1 LQNSEGKGESFM
13 KQIEGGICS
22 VRGVSANGVK
32 AGKMGIAVILAEGP
46 AAGVFTKNKV
56 TAAPVT
62 LSKGVIDT
70 KHQLSAVIVNSGNA
84 NAFTGDDGFL
94 DAVEMASM
102 LAEKLDIDA
111 NTVAVASTG
120 VIGRRLD
127 VSRIREQLPKVLE
140 GLGSSPECSQA
151 AARAIMTTDKALKE
165 SAVEL
170 DCGVRIGAIA
180 KGSGMI
186 EPNMGTMLC
195 FAYTDA
201 KVPADVLDAA
211 LKIAV
216 QKTFNMVVV
225 DGDTSTNDMV
235 LLTSTCKSGI
245 KPCMEC
251 LDDFQES
258 LIYVFTDLA
267 KKMARD
273 GEGATK
279 LIEARVVGAK
289 THEDAR
295 LAAKAIVRSPLVKS
309 AIFGK
314 DPNWG
319 RVVAAAGYS
328 GAELEQERLS
338 LSFSGGEKEVE
349 LVKSG
354 EISESSD
361 LTLLKKIM
369 ESDEIVITLDLNMG
383 KEHATAWGCDLT
395 YDYVRINAE
404 YTT

>member
-1 LQNSEGKGESFM
+1 M
-13 KQIEGGICS
+13 KQVEGGVCA
-22 VRGVSANGVK
+22 VRGVSANGIKV
-32 AGKMGIAVILAEGP
+32 GKMGITVILAEGP

-56 TAAPVT
+56 TAAPVI

-70 KHQLSAVIVNSGNA
+70 EHRLSAVIANSGNA

-94 DAVEMASM
+94 DAMEMASM

-111 NTVAVASTG
+111 DTVAVASTG

-127 VSRIREQLPKVLE
+127 VSQIREYLPEVLA
-140 GLGSSPECSQA
+140 GLGSTPECSQA
-151 AARAIMTTDKALKE
+151 AAKAIMTTDNTLKE

-186 EPNMGTMLC
+186 DPNMGTMLC

-216 QKTFNMVVV
+216 QKTFNMIVI

-235 LLTSTCKSGI
+235 LFSSTCKSGI

-258 LIYVFTDLA
+258 LVYVFTDLA

-289 THEDAR
+289 KYEDAR
-295 LAAKAIVRSPLVKS
+295 LAAKAIVRSPLVKT

-319 RVVAAAGYS
+319 RIVAAAGYS

-338 LSFSGGEKEVE
+338 LSLSGGEDKVD
-349 LVKSG
+349 LVKLG

-361 LTLLKKIM
+361 LDLLKKIM
-369 ESDEIVITLDLNMG
+369 ANDEIIITLDLNMG
-383 KEHATAWGCDLT
+383 EEHATAWGCDLT
-395 YDYVRINAE
+395 YDYVKINAE

>member
-1 LQNSEGKGESFM
+1 M
-13 KQIEGGICS
+13 KPIEGGVCA

-56 TAAPVT
+56 SAAPVT

-70 KHQLSAVIVNSGNA
+70 HHRLSAVIANSGNA

-94 DAVEMASM
+94 DAMEMASM
-102 LAEKLDIDA
+102 LAEKLNLDPDTI
-111 NTVAVASTG
+111 AVASTG

-127 VSRIREQLPKVLE
+127 TSVIRERLPEVLA
-140 GLGSSPECSQA
+140 GLDSSPECNQA
-151 AARAIMTTDKALKE
+151 AAKAIMTTDTILKE

-216 QKTFNMVVV
+216 QKTFNMLVV
-225 DGDTSTNDMV
+225 DGDTSTNDMI
-235 LLTSTCKSGI
+235 LFTSTCKSGI

-258 LIYVFTDLA
+258 LIYLFTDIVKHPQGPILPPCLQ
-267 KKMARD
+267 
-273 GEGATK
+273 G
-279 LIEARVVGAK
+279 
-289 THEDAR
+289 R
-295 LAAKAIVRSPLVKS
+295 LRLQLQQLSQPVILPQ
-309 AIFGK
+309 IGK
-314 DPNWG
+314 GN
-319 RVVAAAGYS
+319 
-328 GAELEQERLS
+328 
-338 LSFSGGEKEVE
+338 K
-349 LVKSG
+349 
-354 EISESSD
+354 
-361 LTLLKKIM
+361 
-369 ESDEIVITLDLNMG
+369 
-383 KEHATAWGCDLT
+383 
-395 YDYVRINAE
+395 
-404 YTT
+404 

>member
-1 LQNSEGKGESFM
+1 M
-13 KQIEGGICS
+13 KKIEGGICA
-22 VRGVSANGVK
+22 VKGVTANGIK
-32 AGKMGIAVILAEGP
+32 LGKMGITVIRAEGP

-56 TAAPVT
+56 TAAPVV
-62 LSKGVIDT
+62 LSKGVIET
-70 KHQLSAVIVNSGNA
+70 QHQLSAIIANSGNA

-94 DAVEMASM
+94 DAMEMASA
-102 LAEKLDIDA
+102 LSESLDLEPD
-111 NTVAVASTG
+111 TVAVASTG

-127 VSRIREQLPKVLE
+127 VSWIREHLPEVLE
-140 GLGSSPECSQA
+140 GLGSSPECSLA
-151 AARAIMTTDKALKE
+151 AAKAIMTTDKALKE
-165 SAVEL
+165 VAVEL

-201 KVPADVLDAA
+201 LVPADVLDAA
-211 LKIAV
+211 LRIAV
-216 QKTFNMVVV
+216 DKTFNMVVV

-235 LLTSTCKSGI
+235 LFTSTCKSGI

-251 LDDFQES
+251 LDEFEDA
-258 LIYVFTDLA
+258 LIYLFTDLA

-279 LIEARVVGAK
+279 LIEARVTGAK
-289 THEDAR
+289 TYEDAR
-295 LAAKAIVRSPLVKS
+295 LAVKAIVRSPLVKS

-338 LSFSGGEKEVE
+338 LSFSAGGETVE

-354 EISESSD
+354 EISRVSD
-361 LTLLKKIM
+361 LALLNKIM
-369 ESDEIVITLDLNMG
+369 ANEEIIITLDFGMG
-383 KEHATAWGCDLT
+383 KESATAWGCDLT

>member
-1 LQNSEGKGESFM
+1 M
-13 KQIEGGICS
+13 KQIEGGICA
-22 VRGVSANGVK
+22 VRGVSANGIK
-32 AGKMGIAVILAEGP
+32 TGKMGIAVIHAEGP
-46 AAGVFTKNKV
+46 AAGVFTKNRV
-56 TAAPVT
+56 TAAPVI
-62 LSKGVIDT
+62 LSKGVIET
-70 KHQLSAVIVNSGNA
+70 QHRLSAVIANSGNA

-94 DAVEMASM
+94 DAMEMASV
-102 LAEKLDIDA
+102 LSEKLGVDA
-111 NTVAVASTG
+111 KTVAVASTG

-127 VSRIREQLPKVLE
+127 VSWIREHLPEVLG
-140 GLGSSPECSQA
+140 GLGSSPECSRA
-151 AARAIMTTDKALKE
+151 AAKAIMTTDTTLKE
-165 SAVEL
+165 AAVEL

-211 LKIAV
+211 LRRAV
-216 QKTFNMVVV
+216 DKTFNMVVV

-235 LLTSTCKSGI
+235 LFTSTCKSGI
-245 KPCMEC
+245 KPCLEC
-251 LDDFQES
+251 LDEFEEG
-258 LIYVFTDLA
+258 LIYVFTDIA
-267 KKMARD
+267 KKIAKD

-279 LIEARVVGAK
+279 LIEARVAGAK
-289 THEDAR
+289 TYEDAR

-338 LSFSGGEKEVE
+338 LFFSGGGEEVE

-354 EISESSD
+354 EISAASN
-361 LTLLKKIM
+361 LALLKKIM
-369 ESDEIVITLDLNMG
+369 ENEEITITLNLGMG
-383 KEHATAWGCDLT
+383 EGSATAWGCDLT

>member
-1 LQNSEGKGESFM
+1 M
-13 KQIEGGICS
+13 KQIEGGICA
-22 VRGVSANGVK
+22 VRGVTANGIK
-32 AGKMGIAVILAEGP
+32 PGKMGIAVILAEGP

-56 TAAPVT
+56 VAAPVI
-62 LSKGVIDT
+62 LSKKLIET
-70 KHQLSAVIVNSGNA
+70 EQRLSAIIANSGNA

-94 DAVEMASM
+94 DAIEMAST
-102 LAEKLDIDA
+102 LAEKLDLDPD
-111 NTVAVASTG
+111 TVAVASTG
-120 VIGRRLD
+120 VIGRKLD
-127 VSRIREQLPKVLE
+127 VSWIREHLPEVLE
-140 GLGSSPECSQA
+140 GLGSSPECSRA
-151 AARAIMTTDKALKE
+151 AAKAIMTTDKTLKE
-165 SAVEL
+165 AAVEL

-211 LKIAV
+211 LRKAV
-216 QKTFNMVVV
+216 DKTFNMVVV
-225 DGDTSTNDMV
+225 DGDTSTNDMA
-235 LLTSTCKSGI
+235 LFTSTCKSGV

-251 LDDFQES
+251 LDEFEDG

-267 KKMARD
+267 KKMAKD

-279 LIEARVVGAK
+279 LIEARVIGAK
-289 THEDAR
+289 TYEDAR
-295 LAAKAIVRSPLVKS
+295 LAAKSIVRSPLVKS

-338 LSFSGGEKEVE
+338 LSFSGGGEEVE

-354 EISESSD
+354 EISRASD
-361 LTLLKKIM
+361 LALLKKIM
-369 ESDEIVITLDLNMG
+369 ANEEIIITLDFGMG
-383 KEHATAWGCDLT
+383 EESATAWGCDLT

>member
-1 LQNSEGKGESFM
+1 M
-13 KQIEGGICS
+13 KQIEGGICA
-22 VRGVSANGVK
+22 VRGVSAYGIK
-32 AGKMGIAVILAEGP
+32 PGKMGIAVIRAEGP
-46 AAGVFTKNKV
+46 AAGVFTRNKV
-56 TAAPVT
+56 VAAPVIV
-62 LSKGVIDT
+62 SKGVIET
-70 KHQLSAVIVNSGNA
+70 HHYLSAVIANSGNA

-94 DAVEMASM
+94 DAMEMTQILSQE
-102 LAEKLDIDA
+102 LGIDSK
-111 NTVAVASTG
+111 NIAVASTG
-120 VIGRRLD
+120 VIGRRLN
-127 VSRIREQLPKVLE
+127 VSYIREHLPEVLE
-140 GLGSSPECSQA
+140 GLGSSPECSRA
-151 AARAIMTTDKALKE
+151 AAKAIMTTDKALKE
-165 SAVEL
+165 CAVEL

-216 QKTFNMVVV
+216 DKTFNMVVV
-225 DGDTSTNDMV
+225 DGDTSTNDIV
-235 LLTSTCKSGI
+235 LFTSTCKSGV

-251 LDDFQES
+251 LDDFEEG

-267 KKMARD
+267 KKMAKD

-279 LIEARVVGAK
+279 LIEARVTGAK
-289 THEDAR
+289 THEDAK

-309 AIFGK
+309 AVFGK

-338 LSFSGGEKEVE
+338 LFFSGGGEVVE
-349 LVKSG
+349 LVTSG
-354 EISESSD
+354 EVSTASD
-361 LTLLKKIM
+361 LELLKKIM
-369 ESDEIVITLDLNMG
+369 ANDEIVINLDLAMG
-383 KEHATAWGCDLT
+383 NESATAWGCDLT
-395 YDYVRINAE
+395 YDYVKINAE

>member
-1 LQNSEGKGESFM
+1 M
-13 KQIEGGICS
+13 KRIEGGICA
-22 VRGVSANGVK
+22 VRGVSANGIK
-32 AGKMGIAVILAEGP
+32 TGKMGVAVIVAEGP

-70 KHQLSAVIVNSGNA
+70 QHRLSAVIANSGNA

-94 DAVEMASM
+94 DSMEMASM
-102 LAEKLDIDA
+102 LAEKLDFDA
-111 NTVAVASTG
+111 DAVAVASTG

-127 VSRIREQLPKVLE
+127 VSHIRECLPDVLA
-140 GLGSSPECSQA
+140 GLDSSPECSQA
-151 AARAIMTTDKALKE
+151 AAKAIMTTDTILKE

-201 KVPADVLDAA
+201 KVPADVLDTA

-258 LIYVFTDLA
+258 LIYVFTDIA
-267 KKMARD
+267 KKMAKD

-289 THEDAR
+289 KYEDAR
-295 LAAKAIVRSPLVKS
+295 LAAKAIVRSPLVKT

-328 GAELEQERLS
+328 GAELEQDRLS
-338 LSFSGGEKEVE
+338 LSFSGGENKVDIVE
-349 LVKSG
+349 SG
-354 EISESSD
+354 EISEVFD
-361 LTLLKKIM
+361 LELLKKIM
-369 ESDEIVITLDLNMG
+369 ENDEVVITLDLNLG
-383 KEHATAWGCDLT
+383 EEHATAWGCDLT

>member
-1 LQNSEGKGESFM
+1 
-13 KQIEGGICS
+13 
-22 VRGVSANGVK
+22 
-32 AGKMGIAVILAEGP
+32 
-46 AAGVFTKNKV
+46 
-56 TAAPVT
+56 
-62 LSKGVIDT
+62 
-70 KHQLSAVIVNSGNA
+70 
-84 NAFTGDDGFL
+84 
-94 DAVEMASM
+94 
-102 LAEKLDIDA
+102 
-111 NTVAVASTG
+111 
-120 VIGRRLD
+120 
-127 VSRIREQLPKVLE
+127 
-140 GLGSSPECSQA
+140 
-151 AARAIMTTDKALKE
+151 MTTDKAVKE

-186 EPNMGTMLC
+186 EPRMGTMLC

-216 QKTFNMVVV
+216 QKTFNMLVV
-225 DGDTSTNDMV
+225 DGDTSTNDMI
-235 LLTSTCKSGI
+235 LFTSTCQSGI

-258 LIYVFTDLA
+258 LVYVFTDLV
-267 KKMARD
+267 KKMAKD

-289 THEDAR
+289 NYEDAK
-295 LAAKAIVRSPLVKS
+295 LAAKAIVRSPLVKT

-319 RVVAAAGYS
+319 RIVAAAGYS

-338 LSFSGGEKEVE
+338 LSLSGGEEKVE
-349 LVKSG
+349 LVNCG
-354 EISESSD
+354 EISESCD
-361 LTLLKKIM
+361 LVLLKKIM
-369 ESDEIVITLDLNMG
+369 ENDEITITLNLNIG
-383 KEHATAWGCDLT
+383 EEHATAWGCDLT

>member
-1 LQNSEGKGESFM
+1 M
-13 KQIEGGICS
+13 KEIEGGICA
-22 VRGVSANGVK
+22 VRGVSASGIK
-32 AGKMGIAVILAEGP
+32 TGKMGIAVIRAEGP

-56 TAAPVT
+56 EAAPVT
-62 LSKGVIDT
+62 LSRGVIET
-70 KHQLSAVIVNSGNA
+70 QHRLSAVIINSGNA

-94 DAVEMASM
+94 DAMEMASV
-102 LAEKLDIDA
+102 LARELNLDPS
-111 NTVAVASTG
+111 TVAVASTG

-127 VSRIREQLPKVLE
+127 VASIRERLPEVLE
-140 GLGSSPECSQA
+140 GLNSSPGCSQSA
-151 AARAIMTTDKALKE
+151 AKAIMTTDKVLKE
-165 SAVEL
+165 VAIEM
-170 DCGVRIGAIA
+170 DCGIRIGAVA

-195 FAYTDA
+195 FVYTDA

-216 QKTFNMVVV
+216 EKTFNMLVI

-235 LLTSTCKSGI
+235 LLTSTCKSGV

-251 LDDFQES
+251 LDDFEDG
-258 LIYVFTDLA
+258 LIYVLTEIT
-267 KKMARD
+267 KKMAKD

-279 LIEARVVGAK
+279 LIEARVTGAK
-289 THEDAR
+289 THQDAK
-295 LAAKAIVRSPLVKS
+295 LVAKAIVRSPLVKT

-338 LSFSGGEKEVE
+338 LSFSGGNETVE
-349 LVKSG
+349 LVSSG
-354 EISESSD
+354 EISSSSD
-361 LTLLKKIM
+361 LDILKKLM
-369 ESDEIVITLDLNMG
+369 AAEEIVINLDLGMG
-383 KEHATAWGCDLT
+383 TEKATAWGCDLS
-395 YDYVRINAE
+395 YDYVKINAE

>member
-1 LQNSEGKGESFM
+1 M
-13 KQIEGGICS
+13 KEIEGGICA
-22 VRGVSANGVK
+22 VRGVSASGIK
-32 AGKMGIAVILAEGP
+32 TGKMGIAVIHAEGP

-56 TAAPVT
+56 EAAPVT
-62 LSKGVIDT
+62 LSRGVIET
-70 KHQLSAVIVNSGNA
+70 QHRLSAVIINSGNA

-94 DAVEMASM
+94 DAMEMASM
-102 LAEKLDIDA
+102 LAQKLNLDPS
-111 NTVAVASTG
+111 TVAVASTG

-127 VSRIREQLPKVLE
+127 VASIRERLPEVLE
-140 GLGSSPECSQA
+140 GLNSSPGCSQSA
-151 AARAIMTTDKALKE
+151 AKAIMTTDKVLKE
-165 SAVEL
+165 VAIEM
-170 DCGVRIGAIA
+170 DCGIRIGAIA

-195 FAYTDA
+195 FVYTDA

-216 QKTFNMVVV
+216 ERTFNMLVI

-235 LLTSTCKSGI
+235 LLTSTCKSGV

-251 LDDFQES
+251 LDDFEDG
-258 LIYVFTDLA
+258 LIYVLTEIT
-267 KKMARD
+267 KKMAKD

-279 LIEARVVGAK
+279 LIEARITGAK
-289 THEDAR
+289 THQDAK
-295 LAAKAIVRSPLVKS
+295 LVAKAIVRSPLVKT

-338 LSFSGGEKEVE
+338 LSFSGGNETVE
-349 LVKSG
+349 LVSSG
-354 EISESSD
+354 EISSSSD
-361 LTLLKKIM
+361 LDILKKIM
-369 ESDEIVITLDLNMG
+369 AAEEIVINLDLGMG
-383 KEHATAWGCDLT
+383 TEQATAWGCDLS
-395 YDYVRINAE
+395 YDYVKINAE

>member
-1 LQNSEGKGESFM
+1 M
-13 KQIEGGICS
+13 KQIEGGICA
-22 VRGVSANGVK
+22 VRGVSAYGIK
-32 AGKMGIAVILAEGP
+32 PGKMGIAVIRAEGP

-56 TAAPVT
+56 TAAPVI
-62 LSKGVIDT
+62 LSKGVIET
-70 KHQLSAVIVNSGNA
+70 QHRLSAIIANSGNA

-94 DAVEMASM
+94 DAMEMASI
-102 LAEKLDIDA
+102 LSEKLDVDA
-111 NTVAVASTG
+111 ETVAVASTG

-127 VSRIREQLPKVLE
+127 VSFIREHLPEVLE

-151 AARAIMTTDKALKE
+151 ATKAIMTTDKALKE

-201 KVPADVLDAA
+201 NVPADVLDAA
-211 LKIAV
+211 LRIAV
-216 QKTFNMVVV
+216 DKTFNMVVV

-235 LLTSTCKSGI
+235 LFTSTCKSGI

-251 LDDFQES
+251 LDEFEDG
-258 LIYVFTDLA
+258 LICVFTDLA
-267 KKMARD
+267 KKMAKD

-279 LIEARVVGAK
+279 LIESRVIGAK

-338 LSFSGGEKEVE
+338 LAFSGGGEEVE

-354 EISESSD
+354 EISRDSD
-361 LTLLKKIM
+361 LALLKKIM
-369 ESDEIVITLDLNMG
+369 ANEEIIITLDLAMG
-383 KEHATAWGCDLT
+383 EESATAWGCDLT

>member
-1 LQNSEGKGESFM
+1 M
-13 KQIEGGICS
+13 KQIEGGICA

-32 AGKMGIAVILAEGP
+32 TGKIGIAVILAEGP

-56 TAAPVT
+56 SAAPVT

-70 KHQLSAVIVNSGNA
+70 HHRLSAVIANSGNA

-94 DAVEMASM
+94 DAMEMESI
-102 LAEKLDIDA
+102 LSGSLDIDPD
-111 NTVAVASTG
+111 TIAVASTG

-127 VSRIREQLPKVLE
+127 VTQIREHIPEVLA

-151 AARAIMTTDKALKE
+151 AAKAIMTTDKVIKE

-170 DCGVRIGAIA
+170 DCGIRIGAIA

-186 EPNMGTMLC
+186 DPNMGTMLC

-258 LIYVFTDLA
+258 LIYLFTDLA
-267 KKMARD
+267 KKMAKD

-289 THEDAR
+289 NYEDAR
-295 LAAKAIVRSPLVKS
+295 LAAKAIVRSPLVKT

-319 RVVAAAGYS
+319 RIVAAAGYS

-338 LSFSGGEKEVE
+338 LSLSGGGNKVDLVE
-349 LVKSG
+349 FG

-361 LTLLKKIM
+361 LDLLKKIM
-369 ESDEIVITLDLNMG
+369 ANDEIIITLNFNMG
-383 KEHATAWGCDLT
+383 EEQATAWGCDLT
-395 YDYVRINAE
+395 YDYIKINAE

>member
-1 LQNSEGKGESFM
+1 M
-13 KQIEGGICS
+13 KQIEGGICA
-22 VRGVSANGVK
+22 VRGVSANGIK

-70 KHQLSAVIVNSGNA
+70 HHRLSAVIANSGNA

-94 DAVEMASM
+94 DAMEMASI
-102 LAEKLDIDA
+102 LSESLDLDPEAI
-111 NTVAVASTG
+111 AVASTG

-127 VSRIREQLPKVLE
+127 VSKITEHLPEVIA
-140 GLGSSPECSQA
+140 GLGSTPECSQA
-151 AARAIMTTDKALKE
+151 AAKAIMTTDKAIKE

-216 QKTFNMVVV
+216 QKTFNMLVV
-225 DGDTSTNDMV
+225 DGDTSTNDMI
-235 LLTSTCKSGI
+235 LFTSTCKSGI

-258 LIYVFTDLA
+258 LIYLFTDIV
-267 KKMARD
+267 KKMAKD

-289 THEDAR
+289 KYEDAR
-295 LAAKAIVRSPLVKS
+295 LAAKAIVRSPLVKT

-319 RVVAAAGYS
+319 RIIAAAGYS

-338 LSFSGGEKEVE
+338 LSLSGGEDKVE
-349 LVKSG
+349 LVDCG
-354 EISESSD
+354 EISKSFD
-361 LTLLKKIM
+361 LALLKRIM
-369 ESDEIVITLDLNMG
+369 ENDEIIVTLDLNMG
-383 KEHATAWGCDLT
+383 EEQATAWGCDLT

>member
-1 LQNSEGKGESFM
+1 M
-13 KQIEGGICS
+13 KQIEGGICA
-22 VRGVSANGVK
+22 VRGVSANGIK

-70 KHQLSAVIVNSGNA
+70 HHRLSAVIANSGNA

-94 DAVEMASM
+94 DAMEMASI
-102 LAEKLDIDA
+102 LSESLDLDPGAI
-111 NTVAVASTG
+111 AVASTG

-127 VSRIREQLPKVLE
+127 VSKITEHLPEVIA
-140 GLGSSPECSQA
+140 GLGSTPECSQA
-151 AARAIMTTDKALKE
+151 AAKAIMTTDKAIKE

-216 QKTFNMVVV
+216 QKTFNMLVV
-225 DGDTSTNDMV
+225 DGDTSTNDMI
-235 LLTSTCKSGI
+235 LFTSTCKSGI

-258 LIYVFTDLA
+258 LIYLFTDIV
-267 KKMARD
+267 KKMAKD

-289 THEDAR
+289 KYEDAR
-295 LAAKAIVRSPLVKS
+295 LAAKAIVRSPLVKT

-319 RVVAAAGYS
+319 RIIAAAGYS

-338 LSFSGGEKEVE
+338 LSLSGGEDKVE
-349 LVKSG
+349 LVDCG
-354 EISESSD
+354 EISKSFD
-361 LTLLKKIM
+361 LALLKRIM
-369 ESDEIVITLDLNMG
+369 ENDEIIVTLDLNMG
-383 KEHATAWGCDLT
+383 EEQATAWGCDLT

>member
-1 LQNSEGKGESFM
+1 M
-13 KQIEGGICS
+13 KQIEGGICA
-22 VRGVSANGVK
+22 VRGVSAYGIK
-32 AGKMGIAVILAEGP
+32 PGKMGIAVIRAEGP

-56 TAAPVT
+56 VAAPVT

-70 KHQLSAVIVNSGNA
+70 QHRLSAVIANSGNA

-94 DAVEMASM
+94 DAMEMTQALSQE
-102 LAEKLDIDA
+102 LGIDA
-111 NTVAVASTG
+111 KTIAIASTG
-120 VIGRRLD
+120 VIGRRLN
-127 VSRIREQLPKVLE
+127 VPYIKEHLPEVLK
-140 GLGSSPECSQA
+140 GLGSSPECSLA
-151 AARAIMTTDKALKE
+151 AAKAIMTTDKALKE
-165 SAVEL
+165 CAVEL

-211 LKIAV
+211 LRIAV
-216 QKTFNMVVV
+216 DKTFNMVVV

-235 LLTSTCKSGI
+235 LFTSTCKSGV

-251 LDDFQES
+251 LDDFEEG

-279 LIEARVVGAK
+279 LIEARVTGAK
-289 THEDAR
+289 TYGDAR
-295 LAAKAIVRSPLVKS
+295 LVAKAIVRSPLVKS

-338 LSFSGGEKEVE
+338 LSFSGGGEEVE

-354 EISESSD
+354 EISTASD
-361 LTLLKKIM
+361 LALLKKIM
-369 ESDEIVITLDLNMG
+369 ANDEIIINLDLAIGN
-383 KEHATAWGCDLT
+383 ESATAWGCDLT

>member
-1 LQNSEGKGESFM
+1 M
-13 KQIEGGICS
+13 KQIEGGICA
-22 VRGVSANGVK
+22 VRGVSANGIK
-32 AGKMGIAVILAEGP
+32 AGKMGITVILAEGP

-56 TAAPVT
+56 TAAPVI

-70 KHQLSAVIVNSGNA
+70 HHRLSAVIANSGNA

-94 DAVEMASM
+94 DAMEMASM
-102 LAEKLDIDA
+102 LSEKLDLDPD
-111 NTVAVASTG
+111 TVAVASTG

-127 VSRIREQLPKVLE
+127 VSQIGERLPEVLA

-151 AARAIMTTDKALKE
+151 AAKAIMTTDKALKE

-170 DCGVRIGAIA
+170 DCGIRIGAIA

-211 LKIAV
+211 LKTAV

-251 LDDFQES
+251 LDDFLES

-289 THEDAR
+289 KYEDAR

-328 GAELEQERLS
+328 GAELEQARLS
-338 LSFSGGEKEVE
+338 LSFSGGEDKVE
-349 LVKSG
+349 LVEFG

-361 LTLLKKIM
+361 LALLKKIM
-369 ESDEIVITLDLNMG
+369 ANDEIVITLDLNMG
-383 KEHATAWGCDLT
+383 EEHATAWGCDLT

>member
-1 LQNSEGKGESFM
+1 M
-13 KQIEGGICS
+13 KKIEGGICA
-22 VRGVSANGVK
+22 VKGVTANGIK
-32 AGKMGIAVILAEGP
+32 LGKMGITVIRAEGP

-56 TAAPVT
+56 TAAPVV
-62 LSKGVIDT
+62 LSKGVIET
-70 KHQLSAVIVNSGNA
+70 QHRLSAIIANSGSA

-94 DAVEMASM
+94 DAMEMASA
-102 LAEKLDIDA
+102 LSESLDLEPD
-111 NTVAVASTG
+111 TVAVASTG

-127 VSRIREQLPKVLE
+127 VPWIREHLPEVLE
-140 GLGSSPECSQA
+140 GLGSSPECSLA
-151 AARAIMTTDKALKE
+151 AAKAIMTTDKAVKE
-165 SAVEL
+165 VAVEL

-201 KVPADVLDAA
+201 LVPADVLDAA
-211 LKIAV
+211 LRIAV
-216 QKTFNMVVV
+216 DKTFNMVVV

-235 LLTSTCKSGI
+235 LFTSTSKSGI

-251 LDDFQES
+251 LDEFEDA
-258 LIYVFTDLA
+258 LIYLFTDLA

-279 LIEARVVGAK
+279 LIEARVTGAK
-289 THEDAR
+289 TYEDAR

-338 LSFSGGEKEVE
+338 LSFSAEGETVE

-354 EISESSD
+354 EISRVSD
-361 LTLLKKIM
+361 LALLNKIM
-369 ESDEIVITLDLNMG
+369 ANEEIIITLDFGMG
-383 KEHATAWGCDLT
+383 KESATAWGCDLT

>member
-1 LQNSEGKGESFM
+1 M
-13 KQIEGGICS
+13 
-22 VRGVSANGVK
+22 
-32 AGKMGIAVILAEGP
+32 
-46 AAGVFTKNKV
+46 
-56 TAAPVT
+56 
-62 LSKGVIDT
+62 
-70 KHQLSAVIVNSGNA
+70 
-84 NAFTGDDGFL
+84 
-94 DAVEMASM
+94 EMASM
-102 LAEKLDIDA
+102 LSEILNLDAD
-111 NTVAVASTG
+111 TVAVASTG
-120 VIGRRLD
+120 VIGRKLN
-127 VSRIREQLPKVLE
+127 VSRITELLPEVIA
-140 GLGSSPECSQA
+140 GLGNTPECSQA
-151 AARAIMTTDKALKE
+151 AAKAIMTTDKAVKE

-186 EPNMGTMLC
+186 EPRMGTMLC

-216 QKTFNMVVV
+216 QKTFNMLVV
-225 DGDTSTNDMV
+225 DGDTSTNDMI
-235 LLTSTCKSGI
+235 LFTSTCQSGI

-258 LIYVFTDLA
+258 LVYVFTDLV
-267 KKMARD
+267 KKMAKD

-289 THEDAR
+289 NYEDAK
-295 LAAKAIVRSPLVKS
+295 LAAKAIVRSPLVKT

-319 RVVAAAGYS
+319 RIVAAAGYS

-338 LSFSGGEKEVE
+338 LSLSGGEEKVE
-349 LVKSG
+349 LVNCG
-354 EISESSD
+354 EISESCD
-361 LTLLKKIM
+361 LVLLKKIM
-369 ESDEIVITLDLNMG
+369 ENDEITITLNLNIG
-383 KEHATAWGCDLT
+383 EEHATAWGCDLT

>member
-1 LQNSEGKGESFM
+1 M

-22 VRGVSANGVK
+22 VRGVSANGIK
-32 AGKMGIAVILAEGP
+32 AEKMGIAVILAEGP
-46 AAGVFTKNKV
+46 AAGVFTQNKV

-70 KHQLSAVIVNSGNA
+70 HHRLSAVIVNSGNA

-94 DAVEMASM
+94 DAMEMASM
-102 LAEKLDIDA
+102 LSENLDLDA
-111 NTVAVASTG
+111 DTVAVASTG

-127 VSRIREQLPKVLE
+127 ISKIRELLPEVLAE
-140 GLGSSPECSQA
+140 LGSTPECSQA
-151 AARAIMTTDKALKE
+151 AAKAIMTTDKAIKE

-170 DCGVRIGAIA
+170 DCGVRICAIA

-211 LKIAV
+211 LKVAV
-216 QKTFNMVVV
+216 QKTFNMLVV
-225 DGDTSTNDMV
+225 DGDTSTNDMI

-258 LIYVFTDLA
+258 LIYVFTELV
-267 KKMARD
+267 KKMAKD

-289 THEDAR
+289 KHEDAK
-295 LAAKAIVRSPLVKS
+295 LAAKAIVRSPLVKT

-319 RVVAAAGYS
+319 RIVAAAGYS

-338 LSFSGGEKEVE
+338 LSLSGGEEKVE
-349 LVKSG
+349 LVDCG
-354 EISESSD
+354 EISESFD
-361 LTLLKKIM
+361 LALLKKIM
-369 ESDEIVITLDLNMG
+369 ENYEIVITLDLNMG
-383 KEHATAWGCDLT
+383 EEHATAWGCDLT
-395 YDYVRINAE
+395 YDYIRINAE

>member
-1 LQNSEGKGESFM
+1 M
-13 KQIEGGICS
+13 KEIEGGICA
-22 VRGVSANGVK
+22 VRGVSASGIK
-32 AGKMGIAVILAEGP
+32 TGKMGIAVIRAEGP

-56 TAAPVT
+56 EAAPVT
-62 LSKGVIDT
+62 LSRGVIET
-70 KHQLSAVIVNSGNA
+70 QHRLSAVIINSGNA
-84 NAFTGDDGFL
+84 NAFTGDDGYL
-94 DAVEMASM
+94 DAMEMASM
-102 LAEKLDIDA
+102 LAQKLKLDPS
-111 NTVAVASTG
+111 TVAVASTG

-127 VSRIREQLPKVLE
+127 VASIRERLPKVLE
-140 GLGSSPECSQA
+140 GLNSSPGCSQSA
-151 AARAIMTTDKALKE
+151 AKAIMTTDKVLKE
-165 SAVEL
+165 VAIEM
-170 DCGVRIGAIA
+170 DCGIRIGAIA

-195 FAYTDA
+195 FVYTDA

-216 QKTFNMVVV
+216 EKTFNMLVI

-235 LLTSTCKSGI
+235 LLTSTCKSGV

-251 LDDFQES
+251 LDDFEDG
-258 LIYVFTDLA
+258 LIYVLTEIT
-267 KKMARD
+267 KKMAKD

-279 LIEARVVGAK
+279 LIEARVTGAK
-289 THEDAR
+289 THQDAK
-295 LAAKAIVRSPLVKS
+295 LVAKAIVRSPLVKT

-338 LSFSGGEKEVE
+338 LSFSGGNETVE
-349 LVKSG
+349 LVSSG
-354 EISESSD
+354 EISSSAD
-361 LTLLKKIM
+361 LDILKKIM
-369 ESDEIVITLDLNMG
+369 AAEEIVINLDLG
-383 KEHATAWGCDLT
+383 IGTEQATAWGCDLS
-395 YDYVRINAE
+395 YDYVKINAE

>member
-1 LQNSEGKGESFM
+1 M
-13 KQIEGGICS
+13 KQIEGGICA
-22 VRGVSANGVK
+22 VRGVSANGIK
-32 AGKMGIAVILAEGP
+32 PGKMGIAVILAEGP

-56 TAAPVT
+56 VAAPVI
-62 LSKGVIDT
+62 LSKKLIET
-70 KHQLSAVIVNSGNA
+70 EQRLSAIIANSGNA

-94 DAVEMASM
+94 DAMEMASM
-102 LAEKLDIDA
+102 LTEKLDLDPD
-111 NTVAVASTG
+111 TVAVASTG

-127 VSRIREQLPKVLE
+127 ISWIREHLPEVLE
-140 GLGSSPECSQA
+140 GLGSSPECSRA
-151 AARAIMTTDKALKE
+151 AAKAIMTTDKALKE
-165 SAVEL
+165 AAVEL

-211 LKIAV
+211 LRRAV
-216 QKTFNMVVV
+216 DKTFNMVVV

-235 LLTSTCKSGI
+235 LFTSTCKSGI

-251 LDDFQES
+251 LDEFEDG
-258 LIYVFTDLA
+258 LICVFTDLA

-279 LIEARVVGAK
+279 LIEARVTGAK
-289 THEDAR
+289 TYEDAR
-295 LAAKAIVRSPLVKS
+295 LAAKSIVRSPLVKS

-338 LSFSGGEKEVE
+338 LSFSGGEEEVE

-354 EISESSD
+354 EISRASD
-361 LTLLKKIM
+361 LALLKKIM
-369 ESDEIVITLDLNMG
+369 ANEEIIITLDFGMG
-383 KEHATAWGCDLT
+383 EESATAWGCDLT

>member
-1 LQNSEGKGESFM
+1 M
-13 KQIEGGICS
+13 KQIEGGICA
-22 VRGVSANGVK
+22 VRGVSAYGIK
-32 AGKMGIAVILAEGP
+32 PGKMGIAVIRAEGP
-46 AAGVFTKNKV
+46 AAGVFTRNKV
-56 TAAPVT
+56 VAAPVT
-62 LSKGVIDT
+62 LSKGVVDT
-70 KHQLSAVIVNSGNA
+70 QHRLSAVIANSGNA

-94 DAVEMASM
+94 DAMEMTQALSQE
-102 LAEKLDIDA
+102 LGIDA
-111 NTVAVASTG
+111 KTIAVASTG

-127 VSRIREQLPKVLE
+127 VSYIKEHLPEVLK
-140 GLGSSPECSQA
+140 GLDSSPECSRA
-151 AARAIMTTDKALKE
+151 AAKAIMTTDKALKE
-165 SAVEL
+165 CAVEL

-211 LKIAV
+211 LRIAV
-216 QKTFNMVVV
+216 DKTFNMVVV

-235 LLTSTCKSGI
+235 LFTSTCKSGI

-251 LDDFQES
+251 LDDFEEG

-267 KKMARD
+267 KKMAKD

-279 LIEARVVGAK
+279 LIEARVTGAK
-289 THEDAR
+289 THKDAK
-295 LAAKAIVRSPLVKS
+295 LTAKAIVRSPLVKS

-338 LSFSGGEKEVE
+338 LSFSGGEEEVE
-349 LVKSG
+349 LVRSG
-354 EISESSD
+354 EISTASD
-361 LTLLKKIM
+361 LALLKKIM
-369 ESDEIVITLDLNMG
+369 ANDEIIIKLDLAMG
-383 KEHATAWGCDLT
+383 NESATAWGCDLT
-395 YDYVRINAE
+395 YDYVKINAE

>member
-1 LQNSEGKGESFM
+1 M
-13 KQIEGGICS
+13 KQIEGGICA
-22 VRGVSANGVK
+22 VRGVSANGIKV
-32 AGKMGIAVILAEGP
+32 GKMGISVVRAEGP

-56 TAAPVT
+56 TAAPIT

-70 KHQLSAVIVNSGNA
+70 HHRLSAVIVNSGNA

-94 DAVEMASM
+94 DAMEMASM
-102 LAEKLDIDA
+102 LSESLDLDA
-111 NTVAVASTG
+111 DTVAVASTG

-127 VSRIREQLPKVLE
+127 VSKIREYLPEVIA
-140 GLGSSPECSQA
+140 GLGSTQECSQA
-151 AARAIMTTDKALKE
+151 AAKAIMTTDKVIKE

-216 QKTFNMVVV
+216 QKTFNMLVV

-235 LLTSTCKSGI
+235 LLTSTCLSGI

-258 LIYVFTDLA
+258 LVHLFTDLV
-267 KKMARD
+267 KKMAKD
-273 GEGATK
+273 GEGATR

-289 THEDAR
+289 KYEDAR
-295 LAAKAIVRSPLVKS
+295 LAAKAIVRSPLVKT

-319 RVVAAAGYS
+319 RIVAAAGYS

-338 LSFSGGEKEVE
+338 LSISGGEEKVD
-349 LVKSG
+349 LVDCG
-354 EISESSD
+354 EISESFD
-361 LTLLKKIM
+361 LALLKKIM
-369 ESDEIVITLDLNMG
+369 ENDEIIITLNLNMG
-383 KEHATAWGCDLT
+383 EEHATAWGCDLT
-395 YDYVRINAE
+395 YDYVKINAE

>member
-1 LQNSEGKGESFM
+1 M

-22 VRGVSANGVK
+22 VRGVSAYGIK
-32 AGKMGIAVILAEGP
+32 PGKMGIAVIRAEGP

-56 TAAPVT
+56 VAAPVI
-62 LSKGVIDT
+62 LSKELIET
-70 KHQLSAVIVNSGNA
+70 EHRLSAIIANSGNA

-94 DAVEMASM
+94 DAMEMTQILSQG
-102 LAEKLDIDA
+102 LGIDSK
-111 NTVAVASTG
+111 TIAVASTG
-120 VIGRRLD
+120 VIGRRLN
-127 VSRIREQLPKVLE
+127 VSYIREHLPEVLE
-140 GLGSSPECSQA
+140 GLGSSPECSRA
-151 AARAIMTTDKALKE
+151 AAKAIMTTDKALKE
-165 SAVEL
+165 CTVEL

-201 KVPADVLDAA
+201 NVPADVLDAA

-216 QKTFNMVVV
+216 DKTFNMVVV

-235 LLTSTCKSGI
+235 LFTSTCKSGV

-251 LDDFQES
+251 LDDFEEA

-267 KKMARD
+267 KKMAKD

-279 LIEARVVGAK
+279 LIEARVTGAK
-289 THEDAR
+289 TRGDAK
-295 LAAKAIVRSPLVKS
+295 LVAKAIVRSPLVKS

-338 LSFSGGEKEVE
+338 LSFSGGEETVE
-349 LVKSG
+349 LVTSG
-354 EISESSD
+354 EISTASD
-361 LTLLKKIM
+361 LALLKKIM
-369 ESDEIVITLDLNMG
+369 ANDEIIINLDLAMG
-383 KEHATAWGCDLT
+383 NESATAWGCDLT
-395 YDYVRINAE
+395 YDYVKINAE

>member
-1 LQNSEGKGESFM
+1 M
-13 KQIEGGICS
+13 KQIEGGICA
-22 VRGVSANGVK
+22 VRGVSANGTKV
-32 AGKMGIAVILAEGP
+32 GKMGIAVILAEGP

-56 TAAPVT
+56 IAAPVT

-70 KHQLSAVIVNSGNA
+70 HHRLSAVIANSGNA

-94 DAVEMASM
+94 DAMEMASM
-102 LAEKLDIDA
+102 LSESLNLDAD
-111 NTVAVASTG
+111 TVAVASTG
-120 VIGRRLD
+120 VIGRRLN
-127 VSRIREQLPKVLE
+127 VSKIMERLPEVIN
-140 GLGSSPECSQA
+140 GIGSTPECSQA
-151 AARAIMTTDKALKE
+151 AAKAIMTTDKALKE

-216 QKTFNMVVV
+216 QKTFNMLVV

-235 LLTSTCKSGI
+235 LFTSTCQSGI

-258 LIYVFTDLA
+258 LVYVFTDLV
-267 KKMARD
+267 KKMAKD

-289 THEDAR
+289 KYEDAK
-295 LAAKAIVRSPLVKS
+295 LAAKAIVRSPLVKT

-319 RVVAAAGYS
+319 RIVAAAGYS
-328 GAELEQERLS
+328 GAEIEQERLS
-338 LSFSGGEKEVE
+338 LTLSGRTDKVE
-349 LVKSG
+349 LVDCG
-354 EISESSD
+354 EIPDSCD
-361 LTLLKKIM
+361 LALLKKIM
-369 ESDEIVITLDLNMG
+369 ENDEIIITLNLNMG
-383 KEHATAWGCDLT
+383 EEHATAWGCDLS
-395 YDYVRINAE
+395 YDYVKINAE

>member
-1 LQNSEGKGESFM
+1 M
-13 KQIEGGICS
+13 KEIEGGICA
-22 VRGVSANGVK
+22 VRGVSASGIK
-32 AGKMGIAVILAEGP
+32 TGKMGIAIIRAEGP

-56 TAAPVT
+56 EAAPVT
-62 LSKGVIDT
+62 LSRGVIET
-70 KHQLSAVIVNSGNA
+70 QHRLSAVIINSGNA

-94 DAVEMASM
+94 DAMEMASM
-102 LAEKLDIDA
+102 LAQKLNLDPS
-111 NTVAVASTG
+111 TVAVASTG

-127 VSRIREQLPKVLE
+127 VASIRERLPEVLE
-140 GLGSSPECSQA
+140 GLNSSPGCSQSA
-151 AARAIMTTDKALKE
+151 AKAIMTTDKVLKE
-165 SAVEL
+165 VAIEM
-170 DCGVRIGAIA
+170 DCGIRIGAIA

-195 FAYTDA
+195 FVYTDA
-201 KVPADVLDAA
+201 KVPSDVLDAA

-216 QKTFNMVVV
+216 EKTFNMLVI

-235 LLTSTCKSGI
+235 LLTSTCKSGV

-251 LDDFQES
+251 LDDFEDG
-258 LIYVFTDLA
+258 LIYVLTEIT

-279 LIEARVVGAK
+279 LIEARVTGAK
-289 THEDAR
+289 THQDAK
-295 LAAKAIVRSPLVKS
+295 LVAKAIVRSPLVKT

-338 LSFSGGEKEVE
+338 LSFSGGNETVE
-349 LVKSG
+349 LVSSG
-354 EISESSD
+354 EISSSSD
-361 LTLLKKIM
+361 LDILKKLM
-369 ESDEIVITLDLNMG
+369 AAEEIVINLDLGMG
-383 KEHATAWGCDLT
+383 TEKATAWGCDLS
-395 YDYVRINAE
+395 YDYVKINAE